1 VTAIAILDDYQN
13 VARELAD
20 WSALAK
26 SCTIETFRNNLAVP
40 DDAARALAEFD
51 IVCTMRER
59 MAFPRALIER
69 LPKLRLITIT
79 GPQMRSLDIAAATE
93 RGVVVSHSTNRGPGG
108 AATPELAWGLILA
121 VARSIPLEDRRMRS
135 EGGWQ
140 TTLGMGLRGKT
151 LGLVGLGRVGR
162 VVAEIGRGFGVNLIA
177 WSQNMTVH
185 QAAECGAKLVDKDTL
200 FRESDIV
207 SLHVVLSDRTRNLVG
222 AREIALMKKTAI
234 LINTAR
240 GPIVE
245 ESALLAAL
253 RAGRIAGAG
262 IDVFD
267 VEPLPADHP
276 IRRLEN
282 VVLTPHLGYV
292 ADDVMRVWY
301 EDTVK
306 AITAFLDGKPIRL
319 LNPEVM
325 GRD

>member
-1 VTAIAILDDYQN
+1 MTAIAILDDYQN

>member
-1 VTAIAILDDYQN
+1 MTAIAILDDYQN

-301 EDTVK
+301 EDTVE

>member
-20 WSALAK
+20 WSARAK

-301 EDTVK
+301 EDTVE